1 MYYRPKIS
9 INGHGLL
16 LRLREANMAMTAV
29 FKRGIIPYHSHQ
41 ESRPGVEQLR
51 YKTSFNCTI
60 SADQLS
66 ATILGISTRIIIITC
81 DVEDQLFILNCQT
94 VVLNSRDT
102 SFSFLRLHNSM
113 RTWMVPQIASGQCV
127 ASLEAQTTSFPQFA
141 LKPVWIGLPR
151 ENNRPP
157 MLETS

>member
-1 MYYRPKIS
+1 MDNTKTDYNKTKRIRFFLPWREGLKRALREYVLSAKNS

-16 LRLREANMAMTAV
+16 LRLRETKIAMTAV

-41 ESRPGVEQLR
+41 ESWPGVEQLR

-66 ATILGISTRIIIITC
+66 ATILDISTRIIIITC

-113 RTWMVPQIASGQCV
+113 RT
-127 ASLEAQTTSFPQFA
+127 
-141 LKPVWIGLPR
+141 
-151 ENNRPP
+151 
-157 MLETS
+157 

>member
-1 MYYRPKIS
+1 
-9 INGHGLL
+9 
-16 LRLREANMAMTAV
+16 MAMTAV

-66 ATILGISTRIIIITC
+66 ATIFTRIIIITC
-81 DVEDQLFILNCQT
+81 DVEDQLFILNCQI

-113 RTWMVPQIASGQCV
+113 RT
-127 ASLEAQTTSFPQFA
+127 
-141 LKPVWIGLPR
+141 
-151 ENNRPP
+151 
-157 MLETS
+157 